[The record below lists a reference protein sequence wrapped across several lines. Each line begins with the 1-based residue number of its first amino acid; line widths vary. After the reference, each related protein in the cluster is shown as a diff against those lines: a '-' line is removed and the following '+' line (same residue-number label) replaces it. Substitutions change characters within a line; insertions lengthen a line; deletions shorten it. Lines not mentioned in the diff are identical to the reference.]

1 MAPSRSALMAAAA
14 RAAHLLVD
22 SPPVIFADTLAYA
35 LLGAR
40 AAELVSYHRDHGS
53 HLVLASARAAVV
65 TRSRFTE
72 DQLAG
77 FGQYVILGA
86 GLDTYA
92 ARSAGPRVFEVDHPE
107 TQSWK
112 RDRLESTAVYV
123 PVDLETDPLM
133 PALVNNGFNPA
144 EPALVSW
151 LGVTMY
157 LSVEAIT
164 KTVAELATCAPGT
177 ELIADYM
184 LPANLRDERGQ
195 TYVDLVS
202 QNTADNGE
210 PWRTFFR
217 PEALTELLN
226 HHGFADVRHVSER
239 DSVNADLWQRSDALV
254 PAKLSMITHA
264 RLPGMGGSA
273 DSSGV
278 DLVLDG
284 P

>member
-22 SPPVIFADTLAYA
+22 SPPVIFADTHAYA

-40 AAELVSYHRDHGS
+40 AEELVSYHRNHGS

-77 FGQYVILGA
+77 VGQYVILGA

-92 ARSAGPRVFEVDHPE
+92 ARSSSPRVFEVDHPD

-112 RDRLESTAVYV
+112 RDRLVSTAVYV
-123 PVDLETDPLM
+123 AVNLETDPLM
-133 PALVNNGFNPA
+133 PALLRSGFNPA
-144 EPALVSW
+144 EPALVSC

-164 KTVAELATCAPGT
+164 KTIAELATCARGT
-177 ELIADYM
+177 KLIADYM
-184 LPANLRDERGQ
+184 LPTNLRDERGQ
-195 TYVDLVS
+195 TYVDLVA

-210 PWRTFFR
+210 PWRTFLR
-217 PEALTELLN
+217 PEDLTDLLT
-226 HHGFADVRHVSER
+226 HHGFTDIRHVTER
-239 DSVNADLWQRSDALV
+239 DSVAADLWNRSDALT
-254 PAKLSMITHA
+254 PATLTMLAQAT
-264 RLPGMGGSA
+264 L
-273 DSSGV
+273 
-278 DLVLDG
+278 
-284 P
+284 

>member
-22 SPPVIFADTLAYA
+22 SPPVIFVDTLAREMLGERA
-35 LLGAR
+35 EELL
-40 AAELVSYHRDHGS
+40 SYHQNNGS
-53 HLVLASARAAVV
+53 HPILARARAAVV

-72 DQLAG
+72 DRVPG
-77 FGQYVILGA
+77 FPQYVILGA

-92 ARSAGPRVFEVDHPE
+92 SRQSTPRVFEVDHPD
-107 TQSWK
+107 TQAWK

-133 PALVNNGFNPA
+133 PALLQAGFNSA

-157 LSVEAIT
+157 LTPEAIT

-184 LPANLRDERGQ
+184 LPPELRDERGQ
-195 TYVDLVS
+195 AYVDMVAP
-202 QNTADNGE
+202 NTADNGE

-217 PEALTELLN
+217 PENLTELLTS
-226 HHGFADVRHVSER
+226 HGFTEVRHVTER
-239 DSVNADLWQRSDALV
+239 DSVDADLWKRSDALT
-254 PAKLSMITHA
+254 PATLTMLAQAT
-264 RLPGMGGSA
+264 L
-273 DSSGV
+273 
-278 DLVLDG
+278 
-284 P
+284 